1 MHRILLVCTLALL
14 QWGITVEA
22 SGQGDDEGHQ
32 VSGYVLDA
40 ASGEA
45 LIGATVWCA
54 SIKAGVSSNT
64 YGYYSLQLP
73 IGQQQVTVSFIGFQ
87 SQSFELDLKEDLK
100 MDVELASG
108 VAIQEAVVTGE
119 VLTALKIK
127 CRCPKWKSP
136 WTKCADCQ
144 RLVEKLICSKVYN

>member
-108 VAIQEAVVTGE
+108 VAIQEAVVTGASFDRIE
-119 VLTALKIK
+119 DQV
-127 CRCPKWKSP
+127 
-136 WTKCADCQ
+136 Q
-144 RLVEKLICSKVYN
+144 MSKM